1 MKAMAALDAITDFL
15 SNGCP
20 AGGAK
25 KVQPLATSGA
35 ERRLWPIL
43 QLTLGTDHAATP
55 FPDWNSPL
63 TLLYG
68 FYYNKPHR
76 SRIVL

>member
-1 MKAMAALDAITDFL
+1 MKAMAALDAITGFL

-25 KVQPLATSGA
+25 EVQPLATSGA
-35 ERRLWPIL
+35 ERRVWPIL
-43 QLTLGTDHAATP
+43 KLTLGTDRAATP
-55 FPDWNSPL
+55 SPYWDSAL

-68 FYYNKPHR
+68 VYYNKAHR